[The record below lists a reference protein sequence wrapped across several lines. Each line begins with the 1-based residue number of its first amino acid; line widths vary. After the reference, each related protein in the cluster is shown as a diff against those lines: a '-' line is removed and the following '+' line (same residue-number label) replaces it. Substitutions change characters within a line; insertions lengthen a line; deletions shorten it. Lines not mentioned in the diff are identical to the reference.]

1 MFYGLHEK
9 IDEPDENKIEI
20 AEKNSEP
27 HTDVSSL
34 QHMMFIVG
42 IFVFILDY
50 IIIIIINNNLF

>member
-9 IDEPDENKIEI
+9 IDEPDENKIKI
-20 AEKNSEP
+20 SEKNSEA

-42 IFVFILDY
+42 TFVFILGY
-50 IIIIIINNNLF
+50 VTIINYYIF

>member
-20 AEKNSEP
+20 TEKNSDP

-42 IFVFILDY
+42 TFAFILDCY
-50 IIIIIINNNLF
+50 NHNHK